1 MEEYTHTRTHMHACI
16 HTYRHIY
23 IQIYIT
29 CASNFCKDLQGTGKN
44 KQLFTKK
51 RSEIFKRGKLHT
63 IYTLL
68 YLLKF
73 ELYKY
78 QFSSVIQSCST
89 LCNPTGCSTPGLPV
103 HYLLLELAQTHVHRV
118 SDAIQ
123 PSHPLSSLLFP
134 PSIFPS
140 IKGLF

>member
-1 MEEYTHTRTHMHACI
+1 MYTYKNTHARMHA
-16 HTYRHIY
+16 HRQIY
-23 IQIYIT
+23 IQIYIP

-51 RSEIFKRGKLHT
+51 RSESFKRRGKLHT

-103 HYLLLELAQTHVHRV
+103 HYLLLELAQTHVLQV

-123 PSHPLSSLLFP
+123 PSHPLSSPSPPAFHHSQQKSLF
-134 PSIFPS
+134 
-140 IKGLF
+140 K

>member
-1 MEEYTHTRTHMHACI
+1 MHACI

-123 PSHPLSSLLFP
+123 PSHPLSSP
-134 PSIFPS
+134 PPAFNLSQQQ
-140 IKGLF
+140 GQ